1 MITLAQMIR
10 YLSIN
15 RAQFLL
21 LFKRFRG
28 RSRADKAI
36 PLRLSAVDINRIL
49 VFVVRRR
56 RWPTGHLFC
65 LADRERW

>member
-36 PLRLSAVDINRIL
+36 PLRLSEWISIE
-49 VFVVRRR
+49 F
-56 RWPTGHLFC
+56 
-65 LADRERW
+65 